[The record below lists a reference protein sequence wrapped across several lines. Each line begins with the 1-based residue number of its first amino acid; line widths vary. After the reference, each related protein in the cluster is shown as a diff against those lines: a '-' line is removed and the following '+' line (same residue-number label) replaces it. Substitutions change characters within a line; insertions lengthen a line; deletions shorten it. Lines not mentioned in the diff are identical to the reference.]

1 MVSPSLLRVRSPTK
15 LHRLTRCSELN
26 MMEIRPP
33 GLDPSGRKRYPVLL
47 SVYGGPGSQQ
57 VSNKFKRDWSSYL
70 ACEKKYIIVIID
82 PRGTGFKGRKQRNPV
97 RDNLGHYE
105 VLDFIK
111 TAGELGKRSYVDSR
125 RIGIW
130 GWVSPTCHEDLQ
142 TYG

>member
-1 MVSPSLLRVRSPTK
+1 
-15 LHRLTRCSELN
+15 

-57 VSNKFKRDWSSYL
+57 VTNRFKRDWSSYL
-70 ACEKKYIIVIID
+70 ACEKKYIMVIID

-97 RDNLGHYE
+97 RDNLGYYE

-111 TAGELGKRSYVDSR
+111 TAGELSKRSYVDSK

-130 GWVSPTCHEDLQ
+130 GWVSRTRHHSSGIRGLRR
-142 TYG
+142 T